1 MWRRLLFLKKSRSLF
16 KKISIPHVKVFF
28 LDFSGKVR
36 HPYWYYVLTFFEV
49 FGMKKLISLL
59 SVGALSTALPLM
71 AEGAEP
77 ARQGGNMIQ
86 TIIMIGVAVVFF
98 YFILWRPE
106 QKRRKKM
113 EQVRSSL
120 KKGDRVTAM
129 GLIGTVVKVQEN
141 SVILAMHDGA
151 KVEMLKAAIT
161 DVQPA
166 AEEKAEKPI
175 EVQDSR

>member
-1 MWRRLLFLKKSRSLF
+1 
-16 KKISIPHVKVFF
+16 
-28 LDFSGKVR
+28 
-36 HPYWYYVLTFFEV
+36 
-49 FGMKKLISLL
+49 MKKLFPLL
-59 SVGALSTALPLM
+59 SLGAMTTALPLM

-77 ARQGGNMIQ
+77 ARQGGNLVQ

-106 QKRRKKM
+106 QKRRKQM

-120 KKGDRVTAM
+120 KKGDRITAM

-141 SVILAMHDGA
+141 SVILSLYDGA

-161 DVQPA
+161 DVQPGSD
-166 AEEKAEKPI
+166 EKAEKPI
-175 EVQDSR
+175 EIHDAC